1 MQAWR
6 KLFVSF
12 LQQLILAW
20 AYLQPARQ
28 LNVLQALYHTPL
40 RDAAQALLSH
50 HMRCSN
56 GSCCIV
62 QLMLPQEG

>member
-1 MQAWR
+1 
-6 KLFVSF
+6 
-12 LQQLILAW
+12 
-20 AYLQPARQ
+20 
-28 LNVLQALYHTPL
+28 VLQALYHTPL